1 MKFLLTSYAPIIP
14 IEEKFKILYTTQD
27 LTDLV
32 FKNEYLTSSCD
43 PSIAKNLASNLIYR
57 GNVKKEDVT

>member
-14 IEEKFKILYTTQD
+14 IEEKFQNLYTTQD

-32 FKNEYLTSSCD
+32 YTNEYLTASCD
-43 PSIAKNLASNLIYR
+43 PSIAKYLASNLL
-57 GNVKKEDVT
+57 

>member
-14 IEEKFKILYTTQD
+14 IGEKFQNLYTTQD

-32 FKNEYLTSSCD
+32 YTNEYLTASCD
-43 PSIAKNLASNLIYR
+43 PSIAKYLASNLIYR
-57 GNVKKEDVT
+57 GNVKKEDVI

>member
-43 PSIAKNLASNLIYR
+43 PSIAKYLASNLIYR

>member
-1 MKFLLTSYAPIIP
+1 MKFLLTSYAPFIP

-43 PSIAKNLASNLIYR
+43 PSIAKYLASNLIFR